1 MTDATNRKQRFC
13 KILLEEANI
22 RKSLN
27 ENLSLDESSRK
38 HIEAIVDYQYL
49 PHDHSSRTSSEYQK
63 LHNPVISL
71 EAEKILK
78 ISKDFKEFHSKT
90 TNEHQNPVSNI
101 WKWILD
107 NCEKSKWR
115 DVENYIDTYSL
126 VTISK
131 KENDKLRI
139 TKNVIGDP
147 KKRYEEARII
157 ITRLDKPPKDFFKN

>member
-1 MTDATNRKQRFC
+1 MTDASNRKQRFC

-63 LHNPVISL
+63 LHNTVISL

-107 NCEKSKWR
+107 NCEKLKWK

-147 KKRYEEARII
+147 KKRYEEAGII
-157 ITRLDKPPKDFFKN
+157 VTLLDKPPKDFFKN